1 MQRIGVWG
9 SAVMTALVLSGTA
22 LAQDGGIRAEVAAAN
37 AAYDAAILARDAA
50 ALDALFAPDFV
61 YVGTHA
67 NRRDRTEQIRN
78 MTAGEGRLVEGRSE
92 EVEITPL
99 GDAAALVT
107 GRFVGVWREDGADE
121 AVDERYTT
129 VWVRTDGRWR
139 LKHEHVSLRPA
150 QR

>member
-1 MQRIGVWG
+1 MKRRGILIG
-9 SAVMTALVLSGTA
+9 AAATAALVLGEA
-22 LAQDGGIRAEVAAAN
+22 ARAQDGPAQAN

-50 ALDALFAPDFV
+50 ALDALFTTDFV
-61 YVGTHA
+61 YIGTHV
-67 NRRDRTEQIRN
+67 NRRDRTEQIAN
-78 MTAGEGRLVEGRSE
+78 MTAGEGHLVEGGSQ

-107 GRFVGVWREDGADE
+107 GRFRGVWREGGTDE

-129 VWVRTDGRWR
+129 IWVQIDGRWR